1 MRLVVATYNVHAF
14 VGTDRRF
21 DPERVCAV
29 LGEIGADVVGLQE
42 VQDAGGGPHALDAL
56 AEACGAQVMR
66 GPTFDRSHGAYGI
79 DRSHGAYGN
88 AILSRLPFGAVE
100 RIDLSLPGREPRG
113 AIDAAVETGEDT
125 EPVRVLATHLG
136 VGARERRRQVGTLL
150 AHLRLGPAGVRI
162 LLGDMNEW
170 VRGAGALAALHRA
183 LGRAPGPRTFPSAL
197 PLFSLDRIWIHP
209 RARTRRLWVHRSRL
223 ARVASDHLPVVAE
236 LQLEPAAAAAPPP
249 EPEESAEPARNLLF
263 QGA

>member
-29 LGEIGADVVGLQE
+29 LDEIGADVVGLQE
-42 VQDAGGGPHALDAL
+42 VQDAGRGPHALDRL
-56 AEACGAQVMR
+56 AEAFGAHVMR
-66 GPTFDRSHGAYGI
+66 GSTFDRA
-79 DRSHGAYGN
+79 HGAYGN

-100 RIDLSLPGREPRG
+100 RIDLSLTGREPRG
-113 AIDAAVETGEDT
+113 AIDAAVETGDPW

-136 VGARERRRQVGTLL
+136 VGARERRRQARTLL
-150 AHLRLGPAGVRI
+150 AHLRLGPPGVRI

-183 LGRAPGPRTFPSAL
+183 LGRTPGPRTFPSAF
-197 PLFSLDRIWIHP
+197 PVFSLDRIWAHP
-209 RARTRRLWVHRSRL
+209 RARVRRIWVHRSQL
-223 ARVASDHLPVVAE
+223 ARTASDHLPVVAE
-236 LQLEPAAAAAPPP
+236 LALEPAAAAAAPP
-249 EPEESAEPARNLLF
+249 EPEEKPVTPARNLLF
-263 QGA
+263 EEA